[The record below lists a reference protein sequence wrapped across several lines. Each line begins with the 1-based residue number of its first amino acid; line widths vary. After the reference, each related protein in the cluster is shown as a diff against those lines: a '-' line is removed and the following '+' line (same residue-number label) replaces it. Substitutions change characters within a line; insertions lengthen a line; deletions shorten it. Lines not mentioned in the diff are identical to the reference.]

1 MASSPSDSGKVRTR
15 RARSATQQVARR
27 RKALAEDQRAARPV
41 PSRAVRLQL
50 KTLQAYDRLR
60 LRRLMAR
67 HRGLEIHPTASSN
80 LAAARYDLAE
90 GARLRIAAG
99 VVTERLAGAPHFSL
113 GRGAEISVGEGTW
126 LRTEIDPVHIVAFDG
141 ARIELG
147 PLGFLNGCHL
157 SAKRELRT
165 GRRTWIGLG
174 SRVFDSDQH
183 DLDSERSEITQAV
196 TIGDCVWVASDVT
209 ILRGVTIGE
218 HSVIGTRSLVTRDIP
233 PHTLAYGQPAK
244 SQGVIG
250 NRSETR

>member
-1 MASSPSDSGKVRTR
+1 M
-15 RARSATQQVARR
+15 
-27 RKALAEDQRAARPV
+27 
-41 PSRAVRLQL
+41 PSRADRLQL
-50 KTLQAYDRLR
+50 KTLQAYDRFR

-67 HRGLEIHPTASSN
+67 HRGLEIDPAASSN
-80 LAAARYDLAE
+80 LAAARYELAE

-99 VVTERLAGAPHFSL
+99 VVTERLAGALHFSL

-126 LRTEIDPVHIVAFDG
+126 LRTEINPVHIIAFDG
-141 ARIELG
+141 ARISLG

-183 DLDSERSEITQAV
+183 DLDSEHPEITQAV

-218 HSVIGTRSLVTRDIP
+218 HSVIGTRSLVTRNIP
-233 PHTLAYGQPAK
+233 PTPSPTANPQPPT
-244 SQGVIG
+244 
-250 NRSETR
+250 E

>member
-1 MASSPSDSGKVRTR
+1 
-15 RARSATQQVARR
+15 
-27 RKALAEDQRAARPV
+27 
-41 PSRAVRLQL
+41 
-50 KTLQAYDRLR
+50 
-60 LRRLMAR
+60 MAR
-67 HRGLEIHPTASSN
+67 HRGLEIDPAASSN
-80 LAAARYDLAE
+80 LAAARYELAE

-99 VVTERLAGAPHFSL
+99 VVTERLAGALHFSL

-126 LRTEIDPVHIVAFDG
+126 LRTEIDPVHIIAFDG
-141 ARIELG
+141 ARIALG

-174 SRVFDSDQH
+174 SRVFDSEH
-183 DLDSERSEITQAV
+183 PEITQAV

-233 PHTLAYGQPAK
+233 AHTLAYGQPETLH
-244 SQGVIG
+244 GVIG
-250 NRSETR
+250 DRSETR

>member
-1 MASSPSDSGKVRTR
+1 MSRDAAKS
-15 RARSATQQVARR
+15 
-27 RKALAEDQRAARPV
+27 LAEGQRAARPV
-41 PSRAVRLQL
+41 PSRADRLQL
-50 KTLQAYDRLR
+50 KALQAYDRFRLR
-60 LRRLMAR
+60 LLMAR
-67 HRGLEIHPTASSN
+67 HRGLEIDPTASSN
-80 LAAARYDLAE
+80 LAAARYELAE

-99 VVTERLAGAPHFSL
+99 VITERLAGALHFSL

-126 LRTEIDPVHIVAFDG
+126 LRTEVDPVHIVAFDG
-141 ARIELG
+141 ARIALG

-183 DLDSERSEITQAV
+183 ELDSEHPEITQAV

-233 PHTLAYGQPAK
+233 PRTLAYGQPATPK
-244 SQGVIG
+244 GVIG
-250 NRSETR
+250 DRSDTR

>member
-1 MASSPSDSGKVRTR
+1 VNGVE
-15 RARSATQQVARR
+15 RR
-27 RKALAEDQRAARPV
+27 REANPQDSLARPV

-50 KTLQAYDRLR
+50 KTLQAYDRVR

-67 HRGLEIHPTASSN
+67 HRGLEIDPAASSN

-99 VVTERLAGAPHFSL
+99 VVTERLAGALHFSL

-141 ARIELG
+141 ARIALG

-183 DLDSERSEITQAV
+183 DLDSERPEITQAV

-209 ILRGVTIGE
+209 ILRGVTIGD

-233 PHTLAYGQPAK
+233 PHTLAYGQPATPK
-244 SQGVIG
+244 GVIG
-250 NRSETR
+250 DRSETR

>member
-1 MASSPSDSGKVRTR
+1 
-15 RARSATQQVARR
+15 
-27 RKALAEDQRAARPV
+27 
-41 PSRAVRLQL
+41 
-50 KTLQAYDRLR
+50 
-60 LRRLMAR
+60 MAR

-90 GARLRIAAG
+90 GARLRIGAG
-99 VVTERLAGAPHFSL
+99 VVTERLAGALHFSL
-113 GRGAEISVGEGTW
+113 GRGAEITVGEGSW

-141 ARIELG
+141 ARIALG
-147 PLGFLNGCHL
+147 PHGFLNGCHL

-183 DLDSERSEITQAV
+183 DLDSEHPEIPQAV
-196 TIGDCVWVASDVT
+196 AIGDCVWVASDVT

-233 PHTLAYGQPAK
+233 PHTLAFGQPAIP
-244 SQGVIG
+244 QRVIG
-250 NRSETR
+250 DRSNTR

>member
-1 MASSPSDSGKVRTR
+1 MDGV
-15 RARSATQQVARR
+15 VRR
-27 RKALAEDQRAARPV
+27 RKANPKDSPAGPA

-50 KTLQAYDRLR
+50 ETLRAYDRFR

-80 LAAARYDLAE
+80 LAAARYELAE

-99 VVTERLAGAPHFSL
+99 VVTERLAGALHFSL
-113 GRGAEISVGEGTW
+113 GRGAEISIGEGTW
-126 LRTEIDPVHIVAFDG
+126 LRTEIDPVQIVAFDG

-183 DLDSERSEITQAV
+183 DLDAEHPEIQQAV
-196 TIGDCVWVASDVT
+196 AIGDCVWIASDVT
-209 ILRGVTIGE
+209 ILRGVTIGA

-233 PHTLAYGQPAK
+233 PHTLAYGHPATPK
-244 SQGVIG
+244 GVIG
-250 NRSETR
+250 DRSETR

>member
-1 MASSPSDSGKVRTR
+1 MPR
-15 RARSATQQVARR
+15 RV
-27 RKALAEDQRAARPV
+27 
-41 PSRAVRLQL
+41 VRLQL
-50 KTLQAYDRLR
+50 KSLQAYDRFR

-90 GARLRIAAG
+90 GARLRIGAG
-99 VVTERLAGAPHFSL
+99 VVTERLAGALHFSL
-113 GRGAEISVGEGTW
+113 GRGAEISIGEGSW

-141 ARIELG
+141 ARIALG

-165 GRRTWIGLG
+165 GRRAWIGLG

-183 DLDSERSEITQAV
+183 DLDSEHPEITQAV
-196 TIGDCVWVASDVT
+196 TIGDNVWVASDVT

-218 HSVIGTRSLVTRDIP
+218 HSVIGAHSLVTRDIP
-233 PHTLAYGQPAK
+233 PHTLAYGQPATPK
-244 SQGVIG
+244 GGIG
-250 NRSETR
+250 DRSNTR